1 MKPVWPIRRLTA
13 ASATID
19 KSMPARHIEHMA
31 KAKPRRSGIRLSIRI
46 DLPDGSRFGPGKAAL
61 LSALAEQGSIAAAA
75 RSLNMSYP
83 KALRLV
89 DEMNTQF
96 TKPLIETYQGGT
108 TRGGASITADGEK
121 VIALY
126 VTLTSAAGTANAE
139 TLAILKALC
148 K

>member
-1 MKPVWPIRRLTA
+1 
-13 ASATID
+13 
-19 KSMPARHIEHMA
+19 MA
-31 KAKPRRSGIRLSIRI
+31 KAKPAQPDIRLSIRI

-75 RSLNMSYP
+75 RALNMSYP

-89 DEMNTQF
+89 DEMNAQF
-96 TKPLIETYQGGT
+96 TKPLIETFQGGT
-108 TRGGASITADGEK
+108 TRGGASITAHGEK

-126 VTLTSAAGTANAE
+126 TTLTSAAGVANTE
-139 TLAILKALC
+139 TLDTLKALC